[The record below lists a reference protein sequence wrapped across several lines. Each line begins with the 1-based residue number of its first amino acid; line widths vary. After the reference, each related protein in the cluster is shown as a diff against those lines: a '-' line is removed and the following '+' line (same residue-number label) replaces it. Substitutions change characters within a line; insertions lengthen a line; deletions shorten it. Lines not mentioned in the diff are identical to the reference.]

1 MAVHAADF
9 LRFLKIINDLVVL
22 RNFKIE
28 IYKLGNLL
36 MAVLTG
42 GIRRSPKGVVC
53 RGLKRTPIG
62 CASHL
67 NVNCN
72 VCSPV
77 GNEPCVIARLRVQES
92 ERMDLRTIVLWVHHA
107 RNRDSFVL
115 KLGDKCIRWN
125 RAVGLLYDN
134 LKTHNSPCGSGVSV
148 PTQRQIFDIGHIED
162 VVRLLSTGFVA
173 FWVVSQHCGRTGLL
187 T

>member
-1 MAVHAADF
+1 
-9 LRFLKIINDLVVL
+9 
-22 RNFKIE
+22 
-28 IYKLGNLL
+28 

-42 GIRRSPKGVVC
+42 GIRRSSKGIVC
-53 RGLKRTPIG
+53 RSLKRTPIG

-77 GNEPCVIARLRVQES
+77 GNEPCVIARLRVQEL
-92 ERMDLRTIVLWVHHA
+92 ERMDLQTPVSWVHHV

-115 KLGDKCIRWN
+115 KLGNKCIRRN
-125 RAVGLLYDN
+125 RVVGLLYDN

-148 PTQRQIFDIGHIED
+148 PTQRQIFDIGHIKD
-162 VVRLLSTGFVA
+162 VVRLLNTGFVA
-173 FWVVSQHCGRTGLL
+173 FWVVSQLCGGTGLS

>member
-1 MAVHAADF
+1 MT
-9 LRFLKIINDLVVL
+9 
-22 RNFKIE
+22 
-28 IYKLGNLL
+28 
-36 MAVLTG
+36 VLTG
-42 GIRRSPKGVVC
+42 GIRRSSKGVVC
-53 RGLKRTPIG
+53 RSLKRTSMG

-115 KLGDKCIRWN
+115 KLGNKCIRWN

-162 VVRLLSTGFVA
+162 VVPLLSTGFVA
-173 FWVVSQHCGRTGLL
+173 FWVVSQHCGRTGLS

>member
-1 MAVHAADF
+1 
-9 LRFLKIINDLVVL
+9 
-22 RNFKIE
+22 
-28 IYKLGNLL
+28 

-42 GIRRSPKGVVC
+42 GIRRSSKGIVC
-53 RGLKRTPIG
+53 RSLKRTPIG

-107 RNRDSFVL
+107 RNHHSFVL
-115 KLGDKCIRWN
+115 KLGNKCIRWN

-134 LKTHNSPCGSGVSV
+134 LKTHNSTCGSGVSV

-173 FWVVSQHCGRTGLL
+173 FWVVSQHCGGTGLS

>member
-1 MAVHAADF
+1 
-9 LRFLKIINDLVVL
+9 
-22 RNFKIE
+22 
-28 IYKLGNLL
+28 

-92 ERMDLRTIVLWVHHA
+92 ERMDLQTIVLWVHHA

-134 LKTHNSPCGSGVSV
+134 LKAHNSPCGSGVSV
-148 PTQRQIFDIGHIED
+148 STQRQIFDIGHI
-162 VVRLLSTGFVA
+162 
-173 FWVVSQHCGRTGLL
+173 
-187 T
+187 